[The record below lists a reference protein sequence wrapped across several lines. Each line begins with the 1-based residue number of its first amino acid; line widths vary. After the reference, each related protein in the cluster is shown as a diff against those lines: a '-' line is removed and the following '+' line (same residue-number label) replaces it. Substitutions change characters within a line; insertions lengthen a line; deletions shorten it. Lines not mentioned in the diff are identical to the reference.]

1 MAGKEKYMIKVE
13 GKLVEVTSEVYYA
26 YFRMERQERGQE
38 EKKTYNQVMS
48 YDALDDEE
56 KRVIDNIPDEA
67 ITSMD
72 EIVIANDMKNRL
84 HRALEM
90 LPRGERELLQA
101 IYFQGKSEEKYGNE
115 VGISQKGIS
124 YQCRKA
130 LSNLRTI
137 YKALGWIL
145 SNFVIN
151 IREKVRRIQGFY
163 IILLEVFPI
172 LF

>member
-1 MAGKEKYMIKVE
+1 
-13 GKLVEVTSEVYYA
+13 
-26 YFRMERQERGQE
+26 
-38 EKKTYNQVMS
+38 
-48 YDALDDEE
+48 
-56 KRVIDNIPDEA
+56 
-67 ITSMD
+67 MD

-84 HRALEM
+84 HKALDL
-90 LPRGERELLQA
+90 LPKGERELLQA
-101 IYFQGKSEEKYGNE
+101 IYFQGKTEEKYGNE

-137 YKALGWIL
+137 YKALGGIL

-151 IREKVRRIQGFY
+151 IREKVCRIQGFY